1 MKYIGLILLVLL
13 TGCSGQHPIS
23 VEPNTVLSTT
33 LLDIQTNLEETEM
46 KLQITIG
53 QTNFTATL
61 FDNVAVD
68 ELIDHLNDGDITLS
82 LQDYGGFEKVGPLG
96 FGLTTDNRQMITTNG
111 DIVLYNG
118 NQIVLFYG
126 SNSWSYTPL
135 AHINDLSGWQQAL
148 GQDGVTIELSLV
160 DF

>member
-1 MKYIGLILLVLL
+1 
-13 TGCSGQHPIS
+13 
-23 VEPNTVLSTT
+23 
-33 LLDIQTNLEETEM
+33 M